1 MDTQTIIRAWKDPE
15 FRALLSP
22 EQRQALPENPSGKSI
37 TELDD
42 SELEDAVGGF
52 VLQTARVLCSTETI
66 RICPTST
73 VLSFR
78 YCPSTRFDCPVPLPL

>member
-22 EQRQALPENPSGKSI
+22 EQRSTLPENPSGKSI

-42 SELEDAVGGF
+42 SELDDAVGGLL
-52 VLQTARVLCSTETI
+52 VQTRFYCVESMG
-66 RICPTST
+66 ICPTTT
-73 VLSFR
+73 VLSRNLCVTTPVCFR
-78 YCPSTRFDCPVPLPL
+78 VPPPP